1 MTDGKPEKP
10 GNPMQQKAAE
20 KADPRMKSTSGSA
33 RLGRDVQ
40 QKIGQQLRAMY
51 DDVVKEGVPDRFDE
65 LLRKLDNSQGG
76 SSEGSH

>member
-1 MTDGKPEKP
+1 
-10 GNPMQQKAAE
+10 MQQKAAE